1 MKKRSLALML
11 ALALCLGLAV
21 PAAAAD
27 VSGLSASGAQSYYD
41 ALNAYGRQDVWVAY
55 ADLRDMD
62 GDKAPE
68 MIAMTLPKSDLGL
81 QVLTI
86 DIWQLK
92 NGVAAKTTSIEKDA
106 NQECYVRYAAK
117 GGKVYIEAC
126 SYFMRQGVY
135 GEDTNYIGP
144 GGFCES
150 LSHWGDNNTGEADEY
165 ERSLNGSRVSV
176 TQAQYEQCL
185 KAYTAEQDYVVSGGG
200 LSWGSIWTA
209 GPEPVHDSSYG
220 AVLDLL
226 CAKAAEAPPPA
237 AGTYGT
243 YTIRSGSGEWGWS
256 VTFGQAK
263 VEKATI
269 QYRDKWIVDGKEA
282 VGAYQDRSVTLVTL
296 KPGSSISVSTSA
308 GYSDEGTPNG
318 VQYNLIQDG
327 DGKYTYIVA
336 ANMLYGDD
344 FNMAFLSPDGADMK
358 NELKAGPLLI
368 CAGRDGYSYYDSYIV
383 AYGSAS
389 APSTPSVPSST
400 VFSDVSDAAYYAGP
414 VKWAVSKGITNG
426 TGATTFSPEEKCTQA
441 QILTFL
447 WRAAGKPATGG
458 GARPDWVPEAYQEA
472 VFWAASEHMLNIAAF
487 DPDKPCTRSTAVS
500 YIWQAMGRPAPQMV
514 AQFSDVSSSASYAQA
529 VSWAVGAGVTNGT
542 SAATFSPND
551 TCTRGQI
558 VTFLHRAM
566 GG

>member
-1 MKKRSLALML
+1 MKKRFPALMF

-62 GDKAPE
+62 GDKVPE
-68 MIAMTLPKSDLGL
+68 MIAMTLPKSDPGM

-92 NGVAAKTTSIEKDA
+92 NGVAAKTTSIEKEA

-117 GGKVYIEAC
+117 GGKVYVEAC

-135 GEDTNYIGP
+135 GEDTDYIGP

-150 LSHWGDNNTGEADEY
+150 LNHWGDSNTGEADEY
-165 ERSLNGSRVSV
+165 ERRLNGPWVSV
-176 TQAQYEQCL
+176 TRAQYEQCL
-185 KAYTAEQDYVVSGGG
+185 KAYTAEQDYAVSGGG

-226 CAKAAEAPPPA
+226 RAKAAEAPSPA

-243 YTIRSGSGEWGWS
+243 YTIRGGSGEWGWS

-263 VEKATI
+263 VEKATV

-282 VGAYQDRSVTLVTL
+282 VGTYQDRSVTLVTL
-296 KPGSSISVSTSA
+296 RPGSSISVSTSA
-308 GYSDEGTPNG
+308 GYSDGGTPNG
-318 VQYNLIQDG
+318 AQYNLIQDG

-344 FNMAFLSPDGADMK
+344 FNMAFLSSNGADMK
-358 NELKAGPLLI
+358 NELKTGPLLI
-368 CAGRDGYSYYDSYIV
+368 CADRDGYSYYDDYIV

-400 VFSDVSDAAYYAGP
+400 AFSDVSAAAYYADP

-426 TGATTFSPEEKCTQA
+426 TSATTFSPEAKCTQA

-447 WRAAGKPATGG
+447 WRAAGKPSTGG
-458 GARPDWVPEAYQEA
+458 GVRPDWVAEAYQDA
-472 VFWAASEHMLNIAAF
+472 VLWAASEHMLNIAAF
-487 DPDKPCTRSTAVS
+487 DPDKPCTRATAVS
-500 YIWQAMGRPAPQMV
+500 YIWQAMGCPAPQVV
-514 AQFSDVSSSASYAQA
+514 AQFTDVSSSASYAQA
-529 VSWAVGAGVTNGT
+529 VSWAVGANVTNGT